1 MRRTDKRQVE
11 VLTYENEDR
20 RGQNHEEVDV
30 RISQGYEA
38 LSEREGDE
46 RPMTEGNQ
54 RAQDLGEKTREELE
68 HMIRKLRMKIEE
80 QEENCRL
87 SLEREHHPRIRE
99 EGETTRVEWD
109 GESVIE
115 PG

>member
-1 MRRTDKRQVE
+1 
-11 VLTYENEDR
+11 
-20 RGQNHEEVDV
+20 
-30 RISQGYEA
+30 
-38 LSEREGDE
+38 
-46 RPMTEGNQ
+46 
-54 RAQDLGEKTREELE
+54 
-68 HMIRKLRMKIEE
+68 MIRKLRMKIEE

-109 GESVIE
+109 RESVIE